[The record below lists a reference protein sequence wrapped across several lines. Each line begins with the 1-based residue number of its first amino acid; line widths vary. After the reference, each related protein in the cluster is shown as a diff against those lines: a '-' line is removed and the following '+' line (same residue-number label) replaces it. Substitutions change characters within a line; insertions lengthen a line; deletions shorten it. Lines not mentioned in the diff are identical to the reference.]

1 MAFELPLSETR
12 DVATKVPTE
21 LGQLLAETAT
31 QRAEICAGVYVFE
44 TQKGWRDMHR
54 LRGLL
59 ASMSKPFLE
68 LPFEE
73 ALAGF
78 FPLSVCDRLR
88 EIGKSSGAQIS
99 LLNLYP

>member
-1 MAFELPLSETR
+1 MAFDLPLSETR

-21 LGQLLAETAT
+21 LGQFLAATAT
-31 QRAEICAGVYVFE
+31 HRAAICAGVYVFE

-54 LRGLL
+54 LRDRL

-78 FPLSVCDRLR
+78 FPPSVAEKLR
-88 EIGKSSGAQIS
+88 ELSDSGGAKIS
-99 LLNLYP
+99 LLNLHP